1 MIRMRKAAGIIL
13 IVLSIFQIVTMIMA
27 VIILRDMGMM
37 SSPSYWSARFGFLSY
52 GILIIALFVTGGIL
66 CLKKKYWELCLTLT
80 LFAFVIW
87 ILRLVEVLQV
97 YDVSRLLATWRNWF
111 GISAMLISI
120 IVIVSRKKEWSE
132 ISA

>member
-1 MIRMRKAAGIIL
+1 MRKAAGIIL

-87 ILRLVEVLQV
+87 ILRLVEWEGLQL
-97 YDVSRLLATWRNWF
+97 YDVLRLLATWRNWL